1 MPQLLRTRS
10 DEWPMCCL
18 LLFGARD
25 STWSSFTNRIF
36 LVEAAA
42 RIRLFKRA
50 ASKVPRQHHFV
61 KLLLGAGERDQ
72 LTVSFLGFASTTR
85 YG

>member
-1 MPQLLRTRS
+1 MNGQCVVSCFLGRGILHGH
-10 DEWPMCCL
+10 L
-18 LLFGARD
+18 LLIGF
-25 STWSSFTNRIF
+25 F
-36 LVEAAA
+36 LAEAAA
-42 RIRLFKRA
+42 LVWLSKRA

-85 YG
+85 YE

>member
-1 MPQLLRTRS
+1 MANV
-10 DEWPMCCL
+10 CL

-25 STWSSFTNRIF
+25 STWSSFTKRIF

-42 RIRLFKRA
+42 RVWLSKRA
-50 ASKVPRQHHFV
+50 ASKVPRQHYFV

-72 LTVSFLGFASTTR
+72 LTVSFLRFTSSIR
-85 YG
+85 YE